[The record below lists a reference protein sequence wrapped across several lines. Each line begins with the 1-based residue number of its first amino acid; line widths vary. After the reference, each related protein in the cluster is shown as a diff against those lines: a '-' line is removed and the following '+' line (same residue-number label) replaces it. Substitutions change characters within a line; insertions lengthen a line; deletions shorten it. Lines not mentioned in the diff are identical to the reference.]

1 MVSNPNSLNSRD
13 FLAANGLLPKKRL
26 PTVKP
31 KVSSSKART
40 YYGPNDLGSG
50 IFKQANAPDQV
61 TARPKPAPAKPTA
74 APGGGYPT
82 LPGVSAAANLAN
94 QIAQM
99 AGNGVGGNY
108 GSSPSTTASLLK
120 QAQQMVG
127 YELDPQIHA
136 AQAAYNQENR
146 DYGWL
151 INQLNTQTTN
161 AKGDVN
167 SLFGALD
174 QQLAAGQ
181 QAQKASYDK
190 AGTAISG
197 NYDKL
202 AQMLEQGYTG
212 AQNAATAEQQ
222 RLGIEGPGQN
232 DRLSQDKAYLT
243 GLAQEQKANAVSNIQ
258 AQAETSGSIA
268 ANMRASSQEAPKHIV
283 AAITTQANQQQQ
295 TLLKQHM
302 DTLAKFK
309 NQVGLLNSQR
319 GGKVQMVLKQLE
331 AELYQRQQDAAQ
343 LQFMNSIRAG
353 ELGIS
358 AANLQ
363 LAQARLA
370 QDGQNATDRLILEA
384 KRLELDQQKAA
395 HGGAAPKTT
404 GMENAFNYL
413 ASAYP
418 NKSSDVQQALQDAL
432 IDAINGNTNDQ
443 GYNPNDKSKYPGY
456 DPKYLDIYL
465 RDLDSAVTDRAK
477 QGWGPVERSLLRNA
491 AMKFFQK

>member
-1 MVSNPNSLNSRD
+1 MVFNPNNPNSLD
-13 FLAANGLLPKKRL
+13 FLRANGLLTPKKL

-31 KVSSSKART
+31 KAPSAKPKT
-40 YYGPNDLGSG
+40 YYGANDLGSG
-50 IFKQANAPDQV
+50 IFKKANAPDQV
-61 TARPKPAPAKPTA
+61 TARPQSKPAPKPTL
-74 APGGGYPT
+74 GTGYPNFPAVT
-82 LPGVSAAANLAN
+82 AAGNLAT

-99 AGNGVGGNY
+99 AGGGGSY

-136 AQAAYNQENR
+136 AQAATNQENR
-146 DYGWL
+146 DYKWL
-151 INQLNTQTTN
+151 VDQLTRQTSN
-161 AKGDVN
+161 AKGDIGA
-167 SLFGALD
+167 LFGALD

-181 QAQKASYDK
+181 QAQKASYAK
-190 AGTAISG
+190 AGTEIAG
-197 NYDKL
+197 NYDQL
-202 AQMLEQGYTG
+202 SQMLDQGYTK
-212 AQNAATAEQQ
+212 AQNAATTEQQ
-222 RLGIEGPGQN
+222 RLGIQGPGQN
-232 DRLSQDKAYLT
+232 DRLSADKAYLS

-258 AQAETSGSIA
+258 TQGETSGSIA
-268 ANMRASSQEAPKHIV
+268 ASMRASSQEAPKHIV
-283 AAITTQANQQQQ
+283 AAITVQANENQQ

-302 DTLAKFK
+302 DNLSKFK
-309 NQVGLLNSQR
+309 SQIGLLNSQR
-319 GGKVQMVLKQLE
+319 AGKVQILLKQME
-331 AELYQRQQDAAQ
+331 DQLYQRQQDAAQ

-370 QDGQNATDRLILEA
+370 QDGQNQTDRLVLEA
-384 KRLELDQQKAA
+384 KRLELEQQKAA
-395 HGGAAPKTT
+395 GGPAPKTT

-418 NKSSDVQQALQDAL
+418 NKSSDVQQSLQDAL
-432 IDAINGNTNDQ
+432 IDAINGNTNDA

-465 RDLDSAVTDRAK
+465 RDIDSAVNDRAK
-477 QGWGPVERSLLRNA
+477 QGWGPAERSLLRNA
-491 AMKFFQK
+491 ALKFFGR